1 MAGIGYL
8 VRECMRCLEDFTMG
22 TDTRR
27 PLAWEILNK
36 IKTKINTAAADKTE
50 RLSKEMQDRKYGSSE
65 RLWWISR

>member
-1 MAGIGYL
+1 
-8 VRECMRCLEDFTMG
+8 MG